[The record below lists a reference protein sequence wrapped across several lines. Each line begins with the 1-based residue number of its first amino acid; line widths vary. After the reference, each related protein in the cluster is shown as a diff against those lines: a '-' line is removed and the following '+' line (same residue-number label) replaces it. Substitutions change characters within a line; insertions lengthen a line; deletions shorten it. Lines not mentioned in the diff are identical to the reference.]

1 MSEQMIQTV
10 QNRVNEMIQ
19 NVEIQNIMMS
29 FSSTEAAQE
38 WIIKAAIAT
47 LVIPANER

>member
-1 MSEQMIQTV
+1 MIKTV
-10 QNRVNEMIQ
+10 QNRVNEMIK
-19 NVEIQNIMMS
+19 NAEIQNIMMS